1 MNVRRKAIDIESL
14 HTEAPERIHA
24 MLVGLVE
31 KKTRDALIKLVQ
43 PAKAKVPEAAA
54 LSEHQLAAF
63 PKATLQEFAKQ
74 AGASDAAIQDAL
86 GNDQFFADA
95 DGDGQRDMNDM
106 HTLEEIR
113 ELYKKLNVNA
123 AELLGL
129 RLYTGP
135 MFELFNNVLRAK
147 GGTVPFGGS
156 YPGKAGEVTTG
167 KFVTTIVSNLTHA
180 ARSICAAL
188 AGPADAATNVCTFRS
203 LSQHAINSGIV
214 KLSSLTPVINVY
226 RGMTG
231 LALPPELEGTD
242 KHGSRLAIEYGEF
255 PALVGP
261 QCALASLEV
270 CL

>member
-1 MNVRRKAIDIESL
+1 MPRGERGLSNDLAQTSRENMDVRRKAISIEL
-14 HTEAPERIHA
+14 LKTEAPERIHA

-31 KKTRDALIKLVQ
+31 KKTRDALIRLIKD
-43 PAKAKVPEAAA
+43 AKAKVPEAFAM
-54 LSEHQLAAF
+54 SEHQLAAF
-63 PKATLQEFAKQ
+63 PKAKLQEFAQQ

-113 ELYKKLNVNA
+113 ELYTKLDVNT

-135 MFELFNNVLRAK
+135 MFEFYNNVLRAK
-147 GGTVPFGGS
+147 GAEVPFGWS

-180 ARSICAAL
+180 EAAF
-188 AGPADAATNVCTFRS
+188 A
-203 LSQHAINSGIV
+203 Q
-214 KLSSLTPVINVY
+214 Y
-226 RGMTG
+226 
-231 LALPPELEGTD
+231 LPN
-242 KHGSRLAIEYGEF
+242 
-255 PALVGP
+255 LVV
-261 QCALASLEV
+261 L
-270 CL
+270 